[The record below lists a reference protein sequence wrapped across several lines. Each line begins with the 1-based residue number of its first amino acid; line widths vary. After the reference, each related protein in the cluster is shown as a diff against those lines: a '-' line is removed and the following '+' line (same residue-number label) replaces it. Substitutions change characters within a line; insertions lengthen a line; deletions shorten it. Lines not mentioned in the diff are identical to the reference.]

1 MHFVTIFFSNSFC
14 SMFSRNDV
22 LTDTGNIT
30 GVGNSTVVGVVVMK
44 PGQNTSVEGDVVAEA
59 LEKTLQDDPR
69 SNISGLALALVNTP
83 TVSDDQLDE
92 IVRVRLPGTNTSEVR
107 FVLVC
112 FISYIVQIDA
122 INWPFS
128 RTLTLGKSFRQVK
141 TILVN

>member
-1 MHFVTIFFSNSFC
+1 MHFVTIFFSNSFY
-14 SMFSRNDV
+14 SKFTQNDV

-59 LEKTLQDDPR
+59 LEKTIQ
-69 SNISGLALALVNTP
+69 STISGLALALVNTP
-83 TVSDDQLDE
+83 TVSDNQLDE

-141 TILVN
+141 TILVLAF

>member
-1 MHFVTIFFSNSFC
+1 MHFVTIFFSNSFY
-14 SMFSRNDV
+14 SKFTQNDV

-59 LEKTLQDDPR
+59 LEKTIQ
-69 SNISGLALALVNTP
+69 STISGLALALVNTP
-83 TVSDDQLDE
+83 TVSDNQLDK

-141 TILVN
+141 TILVLAF